1 MSGILMC
8 CSGTG
13 GGSGSSPPPTVP
25 ITDQFIPCVSEAF
38 GTFSSSIQLTNAGVA
53 NAITTVDGTYSLGSW
68 TSSDPTLLEVY
79 ATATVGSVTSGTIG
93 SWIAMT
99 VSQTWTKSHTN
110 AGPSLQE
117 RSVSLN
123 FQVRLA
129 GGSEILGSF
138 NAELFVS
145 IGPLV

>member
-1 MSGILMC
+1 MAV
-8 CSGTG
+8 SGTG
-13 GGSGSSPPPTVP
+13 GSSGAGPPPSVP

-38 GTFSSSIQLTNAGVA
+38 GTFSASIQLTSAGVV
-53 NAITTVDGTYSLGSW
+53 NGITTVDGTYVLGSW

-79 ATATVGSVTSGTIG
+79 ATVTSGSLTSGTAG

-99 VSQTWTKSHTN
+99 ASQTWTRTHTN
-110 AGPSLQE
+110 AGPTLQE
-117 RSVSLN
+117 RNVSLN
-123 FQVRLA
+123 FQVRVA